1 MENKRKMMMFCLL
14 LAAISSPV
22 FTGEWKASVAKNLDA
37 LIKSCVVIPCSYT
50 HAKDELP
57 HSRLRG
63 IWHLPAGLDQRIY
76 HDDQTTILEN
86 YRGRTKLLG
95 NLGQGNC
102 TLEMIEI
109 RDVDNGPFC
118 FRIELVETGTE
129 TSKIDKFSFV
139 DSCVSFKMIT
149 EPPKPTLIPPKKAIQ
164 GHPYTITCSV
174 IHTCPSHIPQLT
186 WSRGTAEEIT
196 EVHREI
202 YQGTWEAQST
212 LTFITEEKDDHKDIT
227 CTAEFFGGR
236 KSTEKLTL
244 YVKRTENYNHI
255 IIPAV
260 VGIGTAVI
268 FAGLCIFMLKKYK
281 NRIAELQSQEGTVWN
296 RLSRM
301 SRRIKWQG

>member
-1 MENKRKMMMFCLL
+1 MENERKMMMFCLL

-37 LIKSCVVIPCSYT
+37 LVTSCVVIPCSYT

-63 IWHLPAGLDQRIY
+63 IWHLSTGLDQRIY
-76 HDDQTTILEN
+76 HDDQTMILEN

-102 TLEMIEI
+102 SLEMIAI

-118 FRIELVETGTE
+118 FRVELVETGTE
-129 TSKIDKFSFV
+129 TSGTEKFSFV
-139 DSCVSFKMIT
+139 DNCVNFKMIT
-149 EPPKPTLIPPKKAIQ
+149 EPPKPTLIPPKTAIQ
-164 GHPYTITCSV
+164 GHPYMVTCSV
-174 IHTCPSHIPQLT
+174 IHTCPSHVPKLT
-186 WSRGTAEEIT
+186 WSRGTAEEIL

-202 YQGTWEAQST
+202 HQGTWEAQST
-212 LTFITEEKDDHKDIT
+212 LMFIAEEKDDHTDIT
-227 CTAEFFGGR
+227 CNARFSGGR
-236 KSTEKLTL
+236 TSTETLTL

-296 RLSRM
+296 RLSRL
-301 SRRIKWQG
+301 SRRRQVST